1 MAAKSEGERGIAMV
15 LAALLLV
22 AIIAISGIAVEVSR
36 LTDTATEVRRCRGPG
51 GGSEQDQRGDRR

>member
-1 MAAKSEGERGIAMV
+1 MAAQSEGERGIAMV

-36 LTDTATEVRRCRGPG
+36 LTDTATEEIGRAHV
-51 GGSEQDQRGDRR
+51 